1 MPHILATF
9 YTKAVTDF
17 DCGSRCNKAV
27 TTLARRFGSSMEN
40 QRLIVRCLRYRWWSR
55 RSTVVVSSRSL
66 PCAVVL
72 SFVYSPCHA
81 LNVVYLGWQVL
92 VFALCGQYC
101 RTYHSLSVVW
111 LVWTVESCRYQV
123 TRQCKH
129 RQDWRPPRPTKLE
142 HHAQPWHLA
151 LGWRYMLCPFWG
163 LLHHLTKG

>member
-1 MPHILATF
+1 MFFFPLVMPNILATLN
-9 YTKAVTDF
+9 TKAVTDL

-101 RTYHSLSVVW
+101 RTYHSLSVVCLFW
-111 LVWTVESCRYQV
+111 SHAGISLQGNANID
-123 TRQCKH
+123 KIGD
-129 RQDWRPPRPTKLE
+129 RQDRLNLSTAPS
-142 HHAQPWHLA
+142 QDN
-151 LGWRYMLCPFWG
+151 
-163 LLHHLTKG
+163 